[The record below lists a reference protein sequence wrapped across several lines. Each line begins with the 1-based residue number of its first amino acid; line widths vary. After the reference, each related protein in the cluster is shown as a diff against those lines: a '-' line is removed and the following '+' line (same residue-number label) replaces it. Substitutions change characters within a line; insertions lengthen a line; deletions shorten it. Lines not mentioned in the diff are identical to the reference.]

1 MRWRRERVVPVAA
14 ALGALLVGAMVV
26 FLLQDARR
34 SGIDSLEDSLLA
46 EVSATARS
54 QDQRV
59 RSSFQAASGILG
71 EDTTWELEEGS
82 EADAEQLAELF
93 ELVPD
98 DLRTGFFVTDDEL
111 RITQGVN
118 LEDEGIIGTVY
129 DRPGV
134 EQLVEAFR
142 SGVPGGYLP
151 MAEGRTASVPTL
163 ALVFPLGDREFRGT
177 FVFETEVAVDSDFN
191 AEIGQLGRG
200 ETGVYLFYDSLGNVI
215 ASSDPTL
222 IAEPVPDP
230 YLLEAELGLSRHEG
244 DVIAIQEVESAGWR
258 IAFLQ
263 EADEFED
270 GLVGPLQ
277 SVGLI
282 LALGFV
288 LLGAGLFLLLAHR
301 LRVAREEKERL
312 EELAASKDEFISIV
326 SHELRTPVAGVL
338 GFLQTSLDHW
348 ETMSDD
354 ARREAVAHS
363 ANNARRLQSLARDVL
378 DSEAVEQGR
387 MTFSM
392 QEGDLVEEA
401 RVAVEAA
408 GDAHP
413 EHRIVFD
420 ADVDRAPLLVDADRI
435 QQVFGN
441 LLDNAARV
449 SPTTD
454 PIEVAVRRQ
463 DGACIV
469 SVTDHGPGLAPE
481 GADRV
486 FERFNRGEVG
496 AVSGTGLGLYIARR
510 IIEAHGGTIE
520 VQSEVGSG
528 ATFVVTLP
536 MVPAPDPA

>member
-392 QEGDLVEEA
+392 QEGDLVEEV

-536 MVPAPDPA
+536 MVPAADPA